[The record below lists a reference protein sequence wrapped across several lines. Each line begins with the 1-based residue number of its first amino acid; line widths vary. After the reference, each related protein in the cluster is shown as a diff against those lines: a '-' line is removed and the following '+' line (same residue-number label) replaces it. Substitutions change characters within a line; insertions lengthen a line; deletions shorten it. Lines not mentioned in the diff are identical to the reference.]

1 MNKNETQT
9 LADSA
14 KKAEASEAKPVE
26 AAEARQGKSKDKAK
40 RARVRSL
47 VGDMRHLLTDVP
59 VTAVERMMEIDA
71 FTQAQIDAGK
81 WEIVKDE

>member
-1 MNKNETQT
+1 MNKDEAQT
-9 LADSA
+9 LADAA
-14 KKAEASEAKPVE
+14 KKVEAPGAKPTE
-26 AAEARQGKSKDKAK
+26 AAEARQGKSKDKTK

-59 VTAVERMMEIDA
+59 VTAVERMMEIDD

>member
-9 LADSA
+9 LADTA

-26 AAEARQGKSKDKAK
+26 AVEARQGKSKDKTK
-40 RARVRSL
+40 RVRVRSL